1 MRGKDR
7 DSSGLSRTS
16 PFIFRWCNDGPSAS
30 LHRPICHR
38 RTEEVVVSEETT
50 LRKLNAGYINSYL
63 TGDVVW
69 YDAHLDDDFIC
80 IQSDG
85 SVLDKPR
92 FLFQTARGPDVARYQ
107 LDQVRIR
114 VIGTTALVH
123 GTGLFTTPD
132 GHEGTSR
139 YTDIYAKLDGRWKVV
154 AAQVTRAMKAHSPA
168 GSPPLT

>member
-7 DSSGLSRTS
+7 DSSGLPYFAVHFPVASRPSRTELA
-16 PFIFRWCNDGPSAS
+16 PSD
-30 LHRPICHR
+30 RHR

-139 YTDIYAKLDGRWKVV
+139 YTDVYAKLDGRWKVV
-154 AAQVTRAMKAHSPA
+154 AAQVTRAMNAHPQA
-168 GSPPLT
+168 GPPPLA